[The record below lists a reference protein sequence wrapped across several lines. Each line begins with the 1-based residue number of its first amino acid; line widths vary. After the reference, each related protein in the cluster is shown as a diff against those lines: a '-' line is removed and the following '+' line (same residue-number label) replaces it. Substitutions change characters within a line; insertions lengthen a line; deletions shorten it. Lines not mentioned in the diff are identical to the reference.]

1 MLTPCPECSHAI
13 CSEVRSFGTF
23 RTAVY
28 LDEEEQSDTYKMAV
42 WRCPG
47 CGRGLR
53 EDVVLDKQESLHHD
67 ALG

>member
-1 MLTPCPECSHAI
+1 MLTSCPECYHAI
-13 CSEVRSFGTF
+13 YSEVRSFGTF
-23 RTAVY
+23 RTALY
-28 LDEEEQSDTYKMAV
+28 LDDEHHSDTYVMAV